1 MPVHPIEQRYGCQ
14 EMRSIF
20 ELETRFQRM
29 LDVEAALAGAL
40 AKVGMIPKS
49 AAKKIAAK
57 ALTKYVKVKRIC
69 ELERKVQHETM
80 AVVLALA
87 EACGDAGRYVHFGA
101 TSNDILDTATAV
113 QIRAALKI
121 VERDLK
127 RLLSVTL
134 NQASKYKNTIM
145 VGRTHGQHA
154 VPTTLGLKFAIWAC
168 ELARHLKRLEQLK
181 SHVLVGKM
189 SGAVGTGAAWG
200 GKGPRIQ
207 ELVMQKLGLTGATAS
222 NQILQ
227 RDRFAELV
235 LFLGLLASTI
245 DKIANEVRNLQRTEI
260 GELEEP
266 FGARQIGSSTMPHK
280 RNPIRCEKICGLA
293 RVIRGDVQAALENVV
308 IEHERDLTNSS
319 CERVLLPQC
328 FLLIDE
334 ILGTA
339 CDVLNGL
346 VAYPERMEHNLQLT
360 RGLNMAEAVMIE
372 LTKRGM
378 SRQIAHAVVRE
389 RSMAALRKNLSLKE
403 ALLREPKV
411 KKYLSEKDIDALT
424 NPKRYLGS
432 ATATVERVLKELR
445 PLQRK

>member
-1 MPVHPIEQRYGCQ
+1 
-14 EMRSIF
+14 
-20 ELETRFQRM
+20 M
-29 LDVEAALAGAL
+29 LDAEAALAGAL
-40 AKVGMIPKS
+40 AEVGMIPKS

-57 ALTKYVKVKRIC
+57 ASTKYVKVKRIC
-69 ELERKVQHETM
+69 ELEREVQHETM

-87 EACGDAGRYVHFGA
+87 EVCGGAGRYVHFGA

-113 QIRAALKI
+113 QIRDALKI
-121 VERDLK
+121 VERDLE
-127 RLLSVTL
+127 RLLSVAL
-134 NQASKYKNTIM
+134 KQASKHKNTIM

-181 SHVLVGKM
+181 SRVLVGKM

-200 GKGPRIQ
+200 KEGPRIQ
-207 ELVMQKLGLTGATAS
+207 EIVMRKLGLAGATAS

-227 RDRFAELV
+227 RDRFAELI
-235 LFLGLLASTI
+235 LSFGLLASTI

-266 FGARQIGSSTMPHK
+266 FGARQVGSSTMPHK

-334 ILGTA
+334 ILNTA
-339 CDVLNGL
+339 SDVLNGL
-346 VAYPERMEHNLQLT
+346 VVYPERMERNLQLT

-378 SRQIAHAVVRE
+378 SRQVAHAVVRE
-389 RSMAALRKNLSLKE
+389 CSMAALRKNLSLKE
-403 ALLREPKV
+403 VLLREPKV